1 GQQSNLTLTP
11 IPAGTAP
18 DVIYTTKGTEDMG
31 IGGGGKFLPSK
42 QMFFYPPHWG
52 VIHPLGETEPAT
64 PKRPPIPRKEEGAS
78 LAGRN
83 PPPSYGFAA
92 FTVDPGSQRGDFTT
106 IKVTY
111 YDVAGPDGRVAPF
124 ETFML
129 RRPRRD

>member
-1 GQQSNLTLTP
+1 M
-11 IPAGTAP
+11 
-18 DVIYTTKGTEDMG
+18 V
-31 IGGGGKFLPSK
+31 IGGGGTSLPSN
-42 QMFFYPPHWG
+42 QLFFNPPQCR
-52 VIHPLGETEPAT
+52 VITAVGEPDPTT
-64 PKRPPIPRKEEGAS
+64 RKRPPIYVKEDAPWS
-78 LAGRN
+78 AVRN
-83 PPPSYGFAA
+83 PTHSYGFAA